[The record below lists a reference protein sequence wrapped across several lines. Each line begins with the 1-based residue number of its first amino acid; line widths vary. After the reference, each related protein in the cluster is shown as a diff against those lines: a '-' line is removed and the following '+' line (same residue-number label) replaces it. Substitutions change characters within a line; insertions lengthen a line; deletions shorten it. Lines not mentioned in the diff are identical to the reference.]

1 MIATW
6 RLFRAMRWLATGMLV
21 CLFAAYVAT
30 YVTLRNR
37 SLREMGKFGADSFL
51 YDSADTV
58 FRTHDMSDHN
68 FRRLLFAPANYVD
81 RKLFGGPSPVICIMF
96 DIE

>member
-37 SLREMGKFGADSFL
+37 SLREMKEMNSDGLL
-51 YDSADTV
+51 YDSTERV
-58 FRTHDMSDHN
+58 FRTHDMSVHN
-68 FRRLLFAPANYVD
+68 FRRVLFEPINYVD
-81 RKLFGGPSPVICIMF
+81 RTLFGGPFPVSCF
-96 DIE
+96 LFELS

>member
-1 MIATW
+1 MITSW
-6 RLFRAMRWLATGMLV
+6 HLCRAMRWLATGMLV

-37 SLREMGKFGADSFL
+37 SLREMGKFGVDGLL

-81 RKLFGGPSPVICIMF
+81 RKLFGGPGPVICFLF